1 MIPLDAPIPSPA
13 AASSTEQA
21 DVIAARCLDILEG
34 RITPADACGSAPAE
48 LEALYER
55 AYHAW
60 NRGECDE
67 ATELFAFL
75 ALQQPLDRRFPFA
88 FACALKEQGEYRH
101 ALTLFSQTLA
111 MQANDPFAPFH
122 IAECLQ
128 ALGETDAARD
138 ALDAVIALCFG
149 QAEQDPR
156 YDALRQRAEIQLA
169 SLNH

>member
-1 MIPLDAPIPSPA
+1 MNPSDRQDQ
-13 AASSTEQA
+13 T
-21 DVIAARCLDILEG
+21 DTILRHCLALLEG
-34 RITPADACGSAPAE
+34 NTTLATLNQTPPDE
-48 LEALYER
+48 LERLYER

>member
-1 MIPLDAPIPSPA
+1 MVSIDPPIPLLAPASPV
-13 AASSTEQA
+13 EQVEA
-21 DVIAARCLDILEG
+21 IAARCLDVVEG
-34 RITPADACGSAPAE
+34 RATLADASGYTPAE
-48 LEALYER
+48 LETLYER
-55 AYHAW
+55 GYHAW

-101 ALTLFSQTLA
+101 ALALFSQTLA